1 MFVGS
6 AVPSAGA
13 AYTVVALLNVA
24 ESLEYKASLQAL
36 PAGVPPY
43 AIWMIAFP
51 AVCAGNSTVKVPLV
65 TVLSDPKLTVIN
77 DLLVVKPVRAVV
89 L

>member
-13 AYTVVALLNVA
+13 VYTVVALLNVA

-36 PAGVPPY
+36 PAGVPPDV
-43 AIWMIAFP
+43 F
-51 AVCAGNSTVKVPLV
+51 
-65 TVLSDPKLTVIN
+65 KLCPPCKISSLKLFVITN
-77 DLLVVKPVRAVV
+77 GKR
-89 L
+89 